1 MTKNKLKNPTI
12 IVIFGGTG
20 DLAKRKLFPAFQN
33 LYLDG
38 RMSEKFQIIALGR
51 AEKTNEDFR
60 AYVAENLALFS
71 RRKGIDDPETEKF
84 LSHITYHSLDID
96 KEESYIGLNE
106 KIEGFD
112 QSFGERA
119 NRLFLSFNYAFFHFN
134 YFEQYQENRTC
145 GESKTRSYYY

>member
-51 AEKTNEDFR
+51 AEKSDEDFR
-60 AYVAENLALFS
+60 SYVLENLNEFS
-71 RRKGIDDPETEKF
+71 RKKGLQGPI
-84 LSHITYHSLDID
+84 Y
-96 KEESYIGLNE
+96 
-106 KIEGFD
+106 
-112 QSFGERA
+112 
-119 NRLFLSFNYAFFHFN
+119 
-134 YFEQYQENRTC
+134 
-145 GESKTRSYYY
+145 

>member
-1 MTKNKLKNPTI
+1 KNINPTI

-38 RMSEKFQIIALGR
+38 RVSEKFQIIALGR
-51 AEKTNEDFR
+51 AEKSDEEFR
-60 AYVAENLALFS
+60 SYVLENLDTFS
-71 RRKGIDDPETEKF
+71 RKKGLSDPKTEKF

-96 KEESYIGLNE
+96 KEESYLGLNE
-106 KIEGFD
+106 KINRID

-119 NRLFLSFNYAFFHFN
+119 NRLFYLSITPSFISTISNN
-134 YFEQYQENRTC
+134 IKKI
-145 GESKTRSYYY
+145 GL

>member
-60 AYVAENLALFS
+60 AYVAENLNLFS
-71 RRKGIDDPETEKF
+71 RKKA
-84 LSHITYHSLDID
+84 LSNFPL
-96 KEESYIGLNE
+96 ESAYMEYL
-106 KIEGFD
+106 
-112 QSFGERA
+112 QS
-119 NRLFLSFNYAFFHFN
+119 
-134 YFEQYQENRTC
+134 
-145 GESKTRSYYY
+145 